1 MTPLEENQYSI
12 KSNKDFMNKTKKN
25 EKVPNGYQIVSFDV
39 KSLFTNIPL
48 DQITPFVF
56 LKKLKNMRFP

>member
-1 MTPLEENQYSI
+1 
-12 KSNKDFMNKTKKN
+12 MNKTKKN

-56 LKKLKNMRFP
+56 LKKLKNMRFPQILPNRR